1 MSGESGFFERGLMT
15 PRAGSRGSMARGGRF
30 RHAILLA
37 AALAALV
44 STGVW
49 ADEAGV
55 SFWACGQ
62 YASFAAQPY
71 APGFNLAVTYYAYN
85 GSGDRSFGMFNGRH
99 LLVGVHSVFNSLWLT
114 PTYTPE
120 TKLFGG
126 TLSFSLTGLFGYNRQ
141 SGSVQLQPAGFYA
154 ARGQSLTSGGDLYP
168 QVLVAW
174 SEGKHSWMTY
184 LMGDVPCGSYNP
196 DRYAEIGL
204 GHWAA
209 DLGGAYTYFD
219 EASGLEFSATLGFTY
234 NWKNPDTEYQSGID
248 AHLDLGASKT
258 LGDGTLV
265 GLVGYVYRQ
274 LTADSGQ
281 GAEWGPFYSSA
292 TALGAQIGHTF
303 TLGGTPVNVNL
314 RGYYDVQADHRAQS
328 YTVYLV
334 ASLPIGGNAR
344 K

>member
-1 MSGESGFFERGLMT
+1 MIGGAEARGR
-15 PRAGSRGSMARGGRF
+15 RAGLARLLPT
-30 RHAILLA
+30 ILLA
-37 AALAALV
+37 VAVAVLPSAAA
-44 STGVW
+44 W

-71 APGFNLAVTYYAYN
+71 SPGFNLAMTYYAYS
-85 GSGDRSFGMFNGRH
+85 GSGNRSFGMFNGRH
-99 LLVGVHSVFNSLWLT
+99 LLVGVNSVFNSFWLT
-114 PTYTPE
+114 PTYTPR

-141 SGSVQLQPAGFYA
+141 SGTIQLQPSGLYA

-174 SEGKHSWMTY
+174 TKGKNSWMTY
-184 LMGDVPCGSYNP
+184 VMADVPCGSYDP

-209 DLGGAYTYFD
+209 DVGGAYTYFD

-258 LGDGTLV
+258 LSNGTLV
-265 GLVGYVYRQ
+265 GLVGYVYHQ
-274 LTADSGQ
+274 LTADSGA
-281 GAEWGPFYSSA
+281 GAAWGPFYSSA
-292 TALGAQIGHTF
+292 TSLGAQVGRTF
-303 TLGGTPVNVNL
+303 TLGGTPVNVNV
-314 RGYYDVQADHRAQS
+314 RGYYDLQADHRAQS
-328 YTVYLV
+328 YTLYVV
-334 ASLPIGGNAR
+334 ASIPIGG
-344 K
+344 KKS